1 MRGTGETVRAVDRAE
16 HLEPFSWRTATL
28 VATAIAGVELIGL
41 ITIGAMHYSH
51 AFRQANTSPQV
62 VVARTHATA
71 TVATPVVRKVV
82 PVPAKDRF
90 TPVPTRALRP
100 RSRVRVLVLNAN
112 GVQGAAHAEAARLQA
127 LGYPIG
133 GAANAPSHQ
142 YAQSMVM
149 YVPGYA
155 KEARRLAHDTRIKLV
170 APVDG
175 LTPSALGGSRLVVLL
190 GS

>member
-1 MRGTGETVRAVDRAE
+1 MVAPTHAHT
-16 HLEPFSWRTATL
+16 TAT
-28 VATAIAGVELIGL
+28 E
-41 ITIGAMHYSH
+41 
-51 AFRQANTSPQV
+51 
-62 VVARTHATA
+62 
-71 TVATPVVRKVV
+71 PVIRKVV

-90 TPVPTRALRP
+90 TPAPTHALRP
-100 RSRVRVLVLNAN
+100 RSRVSVLVLNAN

-133 GAANAPSHQ
+133 GAANAPSHH

-149 YVPGYA
+149 YVPGYS
-155 KEARRLAHDTRIKLV
+155 KEARRLAHDAHIKLV

-175 LTPSALGGSRLVVLL
+175 LTPSGLQGSRLVVLL